1 LPETKLVYK
10 QVGGDSRNCPLL
22 FFCGLELMQGM
33 SLVDIIIWGIL
44 LAFAAKGFLK
54 GLVREV
60 CSLLG
65 LVAGVWGAVK
75 YSASLAGFTKSF
87 IHLPSHVASA
97 LSFAGIFLIIS
108 LLFFLV
114 GNLLTVVFKIMLLG
128 GINKV
133 GGIVFGLM
141 EGAFILCMAL
151 YFCTG
156 KMAPGKL
163 RNHLL
168 SSPTG
173 RSFSQTGREIVSG
186 WENSTKPEM
195 KGK

>member
-1 LPETKLVYK
+1 
-10 QVGGDSRNCPLL
+10 
-22 FFCGLELMQGM
+22 MQGM

-54 GLVREV
+54 GLVREA

-65 LVAGVWGAVK
+65 LVAGGWGAFK
-75 YSASLAGFTKSF
+75 YSASLAGVSKPF

-97 LSFAGIFLIIS
+97 LSFVVIFLIIS
-108 LLFFLV
+108 LLFFLI
-114 GNLLTVVFKIMLLG
+114 GNLLTIVFKLMLLG

-133 GGIVFGLM
+133 GGVVLGLM

-156 KMAPGKL
+156 KMAPDKF
-163 RNHLL
+163 RNYLL
-168 SSPTG
+168 GSPTG

-186 WENSTKPEM
+186 WENSTKQAI
-195 KGK
+195 KVK

>member
-1 LPETKLVYK
+1 
-10 QVGGDSRNCPLL
+10 
-22 FFCGLELMQGM
+22 M
-33 SLVDIIIWGIL
+33 SLVDIFIWGIL
-44 LAFAAKGFLK
+44 LAFAVKGFLK

-65 LVAGVWGAVK
+65 LVAGGWGAFK
-75 YSASLAGFTKSF
+75 YSASLAGFSKPF

-97 LSFAGIFLIIS
+97 LSFVFIFLTIS

-114 GNLLTVVFKIMLLG
+114 GNLLTVVSKLMLLG

-133 GGIVFGLM
+133 GGVVFGLM

-151 YFCTG
+151 YFCSG
-156 KMAPGKL
+156 KMAPDKL
-163 RNHLL
+163 RNYLF

-173 RSFSQTGREIVSG
+173 RTFSQTGREIVLG
-186 WENSTKPEM
+186 WENSPKLDM
-195 KGK
+195 NGK